1 MFNQLM
7 ENARNTENQMITLKL
22 PKQNTYKQNS

>member
-7 ENARNTENQMITLKL
+7 EFF
-22 PKQNTYKQNS
+22 